1 MRSRYDLAQDSSV
14 LSSKGTYYKDI
25 FTIPMQKF
33 SHESPIIEA
42 TLDSNIIKRP
52 DYFAANLY
60 GGASELEDL
69 VFWLN
74 DIGLLQYSQ
83 PGDIVDSPSS
93 SDLENFYYK
102 YRV

>member
-1 MRSRYDLAQDSSV
+1 MRSRYDLAQDSSTQ
-14 LSSKGTYYKDI
+14 SPKGTYYKDI

-33 SHESPIIEA
+33 SHESPTLEA

-52 DYFAANLY
+52 DFFAANLY
-60 GGASELEDL
+60 GGDAELEDI

-74 DIGLLQYSQ
+74 NIGLINYSE
-83 PGDIVDSPSS
+83 PGDIIDAPSIA
-93 SDLENFYYK
+93 DLENFYYK